1 MKSKRMKFASAV
13 LMSAA
18 MLVGAGCGSQQE
30 RDNEGVDGSTRGLG
44 EVEYVAVDLD
54 AGQPEPWWELR
65 PPRRGDPAPAR
76 DEPDPAPRMTESEGT
91 VWAAYPTGDRRT
103 SAILVEKFFP
113 TVVNAGAPF
122 EYTIRVTNLTTMD
135 LDNVRVWDNVPNN
148 FELES
153 SDPEADDTAGG
164 NLMWNL
170 GSLTDGESKTIT
182 VRGSAPTEGSI
193 DACAKVEYDTSLC
206 NEILVVQPALD
217 LAVAITPEALVCEPI
232 QITYTVC
239 NRGTGDAMNVV
250 VTETLPD
257 GLTTAEGAR
266 EVRFTV
272 ARLPA
277 GECADFTV
285 SARAEAVGTYSVA
298 GDAQADGD
306 LSASAGAKQAVV
318 RQPVLEINVE
328 CPGRI
333 LAGRGVPEV
342 PITITV
348 SNTGDAASPNTVV
361 EAPVPTGAI
370 FGRASDGG
378 TNAGG
383 TIRWSL
389 GTLAA
394 GATRSVSFVVQPDA
408 RGDVNASARV
418 VGDCANAA
426 TDECGVEVLGVPAV
440 LLEVIDLDDPILV
453 GENVTYQIVVTNQG
467 SAMDRNISI
476 VCNLEAAAEF
486 VSASGRYEVNGQTIT
501 FTPVPVL
508 NPQERV
514 TFEVTVKAIAA
525 GDIRFGVTMN
535 TDELDRPVQE
545 TEATNFYE

>member
-1 MKSKRMKFASAV
+1 MNAKRMKFASAV

-18 MLVGAGCGSQQE
+18 MLVGFGCGSQQE
-30 RDNEGVDGSTRGLG
+30 RASDSHADTN
-44 EVEYVAVDLD
+44 VEYVAVDLD

-65 PPRRGDPAPAR
+65 PPRRGDPAPVR
-76 DEPDPAPRMTESEGT
+76 EDRPDPAPRVTESAGT

-122 EYTIRVTNLTTMD
+122 EYTIRVTNLTNMD
-135 LDNVRVWDNVPNN
+135 LDNVRVWDNVPSN

-153 SDPEADDTAGG
+153 SDPNADDTSGG

-170 GSLTDGESKTIT
+170 GSLTAGESKTIT
-182 VRGSAPTEGSI
+182 VRGTAPSEGRI

-217 LAVAITPEALVCEPI
+217 LAVAVTPDVLVCNPI
-232 QITYTVC
+232 QIKYTVC
-239 NRGTGDAMNVV
+239 NNGSGVATNVV
-250 VTETLPD
+250 INETLPD
-257 GLTTAEGAR
+257 GITTAEGAR
-266 EVRFTV
+266 EVRFTLP
-272 ARLPA
+272 RLAA

-285 SARAEAVGTYSVA
+285 NARADATGTYSVDGA
-298 GDAQADGD
+298 AQADGN
-306 LSASAGAKQAVV
+306 LSASAGAQQTVV

-378 TNAGG
+378 TSAGG
-383 TIRWSL
+383 TIRWNL

-426 TDECGVEVLGVPAV
+426 TDNCAVEVLGVPAV

-467 SAMDRNISI
+467 SAPDRNISI

-486 VSASGRYEVNGQTIT
+486 VTASGQYEVNGQTVT
-501 FTPVPVL
+501 FAPVGVL
-508 NPQERV
+508 NTKERV
-514 TFEVTVKAIAA
+514 VFELTVKAVAA

-535 TDELDRPVQE
+535 TEELERPVQE
-545 TEATNFYE
+545 TESTNFYE